1 MSLPCWSNRL
11 AVVGCCLLTWIHIG
25 ESLFS
30 NTTLDLQAT
39 SNTSVALA
47 TTILSST
54 LAVSPSILPIQTSG
68 LGSEVESSGNPAK
81 STDSTQ
87 DQALQFASTT
97 SIVLDL
103 KVPTFVNASA
113 GSNVSQA
120 PAFVA
125 ATEINSST
133 RVQTNTTSI
142 QNPTITT
149 PSATEGFK
157 GDGFNQTTSR
167 VNSTNT
173 QWLNITSTKP
183 LVVNTTTKTLGYSAS
198 WASKCTV
205 EQYPTDFPIA
215 YYPENLDCG
224 IPWQDTWERDE
235 YQDRC
240 LARWC
245 SMSLSSRRT
254 DVEATYVPIF
264 TAGTFVDQAS
274 WLSTVYK
281 TTLTA
286 SDESPIDYYVYM
298 SEEAFTYTLTGT
310 NQRYLTLLMRPIL
323 MVRRRG

>member
-1 MSLPCWSNRL
+1 
-11 AVVGCCLLTWIHIG
+11 
-25 ESLFS
+25 LFS
-30 NTTLDLQAT
+30 NTTLDLHAT
-39 SNTSVALA
+39 SNTSVALV
-47 TTILSST
+47 TTVLSST
-54 LAVSPSILPIQTSG
+54 PAVSSSTLPTQTSVFER
-68 LGSEVESSGNPAK
+68 LLESTGNP
-81 STDSTQ
+81 STNTDSTQ

-103 KVPTFVNASA
+103 KVPTFA

-125 ATEINSST
+125 ATERNSST

-157 GDGFNQTTSR
+157 GDGFNQTISR

-183 LVVNTTTKTLGYSAS
+183 LIVNTTTKTLGYSAS

-254 DVEATYVPIF
+254 DIEATYVPIF

-310 NQRYLTLLMRPIL
+310 NQRYLTFADETDSN
-323 MVRRRG
+323 GA